1 LAQAESNIRMRKN
14 GLNANLSDVRKSM
27 CVNPV
32 ENEKPTRLEDLE
44 LDKPKNPD
52 LGSVLPF
59 LEERI
64 AFRMPSDVKYLD
76 GVLDYLSERMI
87 KMGIVGAEESEVLIA
102 LDEAIVNAIKHGNK
116 CDPRKAV
123 QIVAELSAW
132 GARFTIKDQGPG
144 FARDQVPDPTD
155 PARLLE
161 PSGRGLLL
169 INHIMDEV
177 CYNKCGNQIQMF
189 KRSGFAQEHEPV
201 PVKKQKATARK
212 QK

>member
-1 LAQAESNIRMRKN
+1 LAQAESNIWMRKN
-14 GLNANLSDVRKSM
+14 GLNANLSNVRKSI
-27 CVNPV
+27 CVDPI
-32 ENEKPTRLEDLE
+32 ESEKTTHIEALAF
-44 LDKPKNPD
+44 DKPVHPA
-52 LGSVLPF
+52 LESVLPF

-76 GVLDYLSERMI
+76 GVLDYLSERMV
-87 KMGIVGAEESEVLIA
+87 KMGIVGAEDSEVLIA

-189 KRSGFAQEHEPV
+189 KRSNCAAEPAAV
-201 PVKKQKATARK
+201 PVKKQKAPAKK

>member
-1 LAQAESNIRMRKN
+1 MAQAESNIRMGKN
-14 GLNANLSDVRKSM
+14 GLNANLSDVRKSV
-27 CVNPV
+27 CVTPI
-32 ENEKPTRLEDLE
+32 EGEQPTQLEALA
-44 LDKPKNPD
+44 LDKPKDSD

-59 LEERI
+59 LKERI

-76 GVLDYLSERMI
+76 GVLDYLSERMV
-87 KMGIVGAEESEVLIA
+87 KMGIVGAEDSEVLIA

-123 QIVAELSAW
+123 RIVAELSAW

-144 FARDQVPDPTD
+144 FARDEVPDPTD
-155 PARLLE
+155 PSRLLE

-189 KRSGFAQEHEPV
+189 KRSSCAPKPAPPPV
-201 PVKKQKATARK
+201 KRLKPTPKKQK
-212 QK
+212 

>member
-1 LAQAESNIRMRKN
+1 MGKN
-14 GLNANLSDVRKSM
+14 GLNANCSNGAKGFGAKTIES
-27 CVNPV
+27 
-32 ENEKPTRLEDLE
+32 EKTTQLEALE
-44 LDKPKNPD
+44 LDKPEHPD
-52 LGSVLPF
+52 LDNLLPF
-59 LEERI
+59 LKERI

-76 GVLDYLSERMI
+76 GVLDYLSERMV
-87 KMGIVGAEESEVLIA
+87 KMGIVGAEDSEVMIA

-144 FARDQVPDPTD
+144 FARDKVPDPTD

-189 KRSGFAQEHEPV
+189 KRSNMAPQPEPV
-201 PVKKQKATARK
+201 PVKRQKAVTKKQK
-212 QK
+212 

>member
-1 LAQAESNIRMRKN
+1 M
-14 GLNANLSDVRKSM
+14 LS
-27 CVNPV
+27 
-32 ENEKPTRLEDLE
+32 TWT
-44 LDKPKNPD
+44 
-52 LGSVLPF
+52 VL
-59 LEERI
+59 
-64 AFRMPSDVKYLD
+64 
-76 GVLDYLSERMI
+76 LDYLSERMI
-87 KMGIVGAEESEVLIA
+87 KMGIVGAEDSEVLIA

-123 QIVAELSAW
+123 RIVAELSAW

-189 KRSGFAQEHEPV
+189 KRSNCAPEPA
-201 PVKKQKATARK
+201 PAPAKKLKANSKKQK
-212 QK
+212 

>member
-14 GLNANLSDVRKSM
+14 GLNANLNDVRKSM
-27 CVNPV
+27 CVTSI
-32 ENEKPTRLEDLE
+32 ESEKPARLKALE
-44 LDKPKNPD
+44 LEKPKHPD
-52 LGSVLPF
+52 TESVLPF

-76 GVLDYLSERMI
+76 GVLDYLSERMV

-116 CDPRKAV
+116 CNPRKAV

-144 FARDQVPDPTD
+144 FARDKVPDPTD

-189 KRSGFAQEHEPV
+189 KRSGFAPEPEPV

>member
-1 LAQAESNIRMRKN
+1 MGKN
-14 GLNANLSDVRKSM
+14 GLNANCSNAARGFGAKTHES
-27 CVNPV
+27 
-32 ENEKPTRLEDLE
+32 EKTTQLETLE
-44 LDKPKNPD
+44 LDKPEHPD
-52 LGSVLPF
+52 LDKLLPF
-59 LEERI
+59 LKERI

-76 GVLDYLSERMI
+76 GVLDYLSERMV
-87 KMGIVGAEESEVLIA
+87 KMGIVGEEDSEVLIA

-123 QIVAELSAW
+123 QIVAELSAG

-144 FARDQVPDPTD
+144 FAREEVPDPTD

-161 PSGRGLLL
+161 TSGRGLLL

-189 KRSGFAQEHEPV
+189 KRSNQPPQPEPV
-201 PVKKQKATARK
+201 PIKRQKAVAKKQK
-212 QK
+212 

>member
-1 LAQAESNIRMRKN
+1 MAQAESNIRMRKN
-14 GLNANLSDVRKSM
+14 ELNANLSDVRKSM
-27 CVNPV
+27 CVTSIESENPA
-32 ENEKPTRLEDLE
+32 RLEALE
-44 LDKPKNPD
+44 LEKPKNPD
-52 LGSVLPF
+52 TDSVLPF

-116 CDPRKAV
+116 CNPRKAV

-144 FARDQVPDPTD
+144 FARDKVPDPTD

-189 KRSGFAQEHEPV
+189 KRSGFAPEPEPV

>member
-1 LAQAESNIRMRKN
+1 MGKN
-14 GLNANLSDVRKSM
+14 GLNANCSNVAKGFGTKTLE
-27 CVNPV
+27 C
-32 ENEKPTRLEDLE
+32 EKTTQLEALE
-44 LDKPKNPD
+44 LDKPEHPD
-52 LGSVLPF
+52 LDNLLPF
-59 LEERI
+59 LKERI

-76 GVLDYLSERMI
+76 GVLDYLNERLV
-87 KMGIVGAEESEVLIA
+87 KMGIVGEEDSEVLIA

-144 FARDQVPDPTD
+144 FARDEVPDPTD

-161 PSGRGLLL
+161 PNGRGLLL

-189 KRSGFAQEHEPV
+189 KRSSQAPPPDPIPV
-201 PVKKQKATARK
+201 KRQKAVIKKQK
-212 QK
+212 

>member
-1 LAQAESNIRMRKN
+1 MAQAESNIRMRKN

-32 ENEKPTRLEDLE
+32 DSENPARLEALE

-52 LGSVLPF
+52 LNGVLPF

-76 GVLDYLSERMI
+76 GVLDYLSERMV

-155 PARLLE
+155 PTRLLE

-189 KRSGFAQEHEPV
+189 KRSGFAPEHEPV

>member
-1 LAQAESNIRMRKN
+1 MGKN
-14 GLNANLSDVRKSM
+14 GSNANCSNGAKGFGAKTIES
-27 CVNPV
+27 
-32 ENEKPTRLEDLE
+32 EKTTQLEALE
-44 LDKPKNPD
+44 LDKPEHPD
-52 LGSVLPF
+52 LDKLLPF
-59 LEERI
+59 LKERI

-76 GVLDYLSERMI
+76 GVLDYLSERMV
-87 KMGIVGAEESEVLIA
+87 KMGIVGEEDSEVLIA

-144 FARDQVPDPTD
+144 FARDEVPDPTD

-161 PSGRGLLL
+161 TSGRGLLL

-189 KRSGFAQEHEPV
+189 KRSNQAPPPELV
-201 PVKKQKATARK
+201 PVKRQSKKQK
-212 QK
+212 

>member
-1 LAQAESNIRMRKN
+1 MSKN
-14 GLNANLSDVRKSM
+14 GLNANLSDVRKSV
-27 CVNPV
+27 CVNPI
-32 ENEKPTRLEDLE
+32 EDEISTQLEAVT
-44 LDKPKNPD
+44 LDKPKDSD

-76 GVLDYLSERMI
+76 GVIDYLSERMI
-87 KMGIVGAEESEVLIA
+87 KLGIVGAEESEVLIA

-123 QIVAELSAW
+123 RIVAELSAW

-189 KRSGFAQEHEPV
+189 KRSNCAPEPA
-201 PVKKQKATARK
+201 PAPAKKLKANSKKQK
-212 QK
+212 

>member
-1 LAQAESNIRMRKN
+1 MAQAESNIRMGKN
-14 GLNANLSDVRKSM
+14 GFNANLSDVRKSV
-27 CVNPV
+27 CVNPI
-32 ENEKPTRLEDLE
+32 EGEKTAQLEALA
-44 LDKPKNPD
+44 LDKPKDSD

-76 GVLDYLSERMI
+76 GVLDYLSERMV
-87 KMGIVGAEESEVLIA
+87 KMGIVGAEDSEVLIA

-123 QIVAELSAW
+123 QIIAELSAW

-155 PARLLE
+155 PSRLLE

-189 KRSGFAQEHEPV
+189 KRSNCAPEPAPASV
-201 PVKKQKATARK
+201 KKLKPTPKKQK
-212 QK
+212 

>member
-1 LAQAESNIRMRKN
+1 MAQAESNIRMGKN
-14 GLNANLSDVRKSM
+14 GFNANLSDVRKSV
-27 CVNPV
+27 CVNPI
-32 ENEKPTRLEDLE
+32 ESEKTTQLEALA
-44 LDKPKNPD
+44 LDRPKDSN

-76 GVLDYLSERMI
+76 GVLDYLSERMV
-87 KMGIVGAEESEVLIA
+87 KMGIVGAEDSEVMIA

-132 GARFTIKDQGPG
+132 GARFTIKDQGSG

-155 PARLLE
+155 PSRLLE

-189 KRSGFAQEHEPV
+189 KRSNGAPEPAQM
-201 PVKKQKATARK
+201 PVKKLKATPKK

>member
-1 LAQAESNIRMRKN
+1 M
-14 GLNANLSDVRKSM
+14 
-27 CVNPV
+27 
-32 ENEKPTRLEDLE
+32 
-44 LDKPKNPD
+44 DKPKGSD

-76 GVLDYLSERMI
+76 GVLDYLSERMV
-87 KMGIVGAEESEVLIA
+87 KMGICGAEDSEVLIA

-132 GARFTIKDQGPG
+132 GARFTIKDQGHG

-155 PARLLE
+155 PSRLLE

-189 KRSGFAQEHEPV
+189 KRSNSAPETPPA
-201 PVKKQKATARK
+201 PVKKLRTVPKK

>member
-1 LAQAESNIRMRKN
+1 MAQAESNIRMGKN
-14 GLNANLSDVRKSM
+14 GLNVNLSDVRKSV
-27 CVNPV
+27 CVSPI
-32 ENEKPTRLEDLE
+32 EGEKPSQLEALT
-44 LDKPKNPD
+44 LDKPKDCD

-76 GVLDYLSERMI
+76 VVLDYLSERMI
-87 KMGIVGAEESEVLIA
+87 KMGIVGAEDSEVLIA

-123 QIVAELSAW
+123 RIVAELSAW

-189 KRSGFAQEHEPV
+189 KRSNCAPESAPA
-201 PVKKQKATARK
+201 PARKLKATSKKQK
-212 QK
+212 